1 LIDSF
6 CHRIRVL
13 LENVVGFSL
22 PIMAVDNIADI
33 VAKFGDFESIVFGLL
48 LAAVLF
54 HHLL

>member
-48 LAAVLF
+48 VAAVLF